1 MTEKSYELRRSNRR
15 TLALTLDRQG
25 RLMIHAPMRMPLRT
39 IEAFLLEKQDWIA
52 RKRQELSA
60 AESRTD
66 GFSLREG
73 GCIPYLGGELRLS
86 YDSVRRAEVQK
97 GVLVL
102 PRTGSPAQ
110 HVLNWLAEQARR
122 ELPAYVEKWAHRMQ
136 VYPTALSFGYAKAR
150 YGSMTSDG
158 RMRLN
163 VALMHFPAQYIDYV
177 VVHELAHR
185 VHPDHSPAFH
195 AYVESVLPGAGQL
208 RKEMKTLSGYLT
220 LLRELNE
227 KDLEEQE

>member
-25 RLMIHAPMRMPLRT
+25 RLIIHAPMRMPLRT

-66 GFSLREG
+66 SFSLREG
-73 GCIPYLGGELRLS
+73 GCIPYLGGELRLN
-86 YDSVRRAEVQK
+86 YGSVCRAEVQK

-110 HVLNWLAEQARR
+110 HALNWLTEQARLV
-122 ELPAYVEKWAHRMQ
+122 LPSYVEKWSRRMN

-177 VVHELAHR
+177 AVHELAHR

-195 AYVESVLPGAGQL
+195 ACVERALPGAGRL
-208 RKEMKTLSGYLT
+208 RREMKNLSGYLT
-220 LLRELNE
+220 LLRELND
-227 KDLEEQE
+227 KG

>member
-1 MTEKSYELRRSNRR
+1 MIEKDYELRRSNRR

-25 RLMIHAPMRMPLRT
+25 RLIAHAPLRMPLRT
-39 IEAFLLEKQDWIA
+39 IEAFILEKQDWIA

-60 AESRTD
+60 AESWMS
-66 GFSLREG
+66 GFSLEEG
-73 GCIPYLGGELRLS
+73 GCIPYLGGRLRVS
-86 YDSVRRAEVQK
+86 YGSVRRAEILD

-102 PRTGSPAQ
+102 PRTGRPAQ
-110 HVLNWLAEQARR
+110 QVLNWLTEQARR
-122 ELPAYVEKWAHRMQ
+122 VLPPYVEKWSRRMN
-136 VYPTALSFGYAKAR
+136 VYPAALSFGYAKAR

-195 AYVESVLPGAGQL
+195 ACVESVLPGAGQL
-208 RKEMKTLSGYLT
+208 RREMKNLSGYLT
-220 LLRELNE
+220 LLRELND
-227 KDLEEQE
+227 KG

>member
-1 MTEKSYELRRSNRR
+1 MIEKDYELRRSNRR

-25 RLMIHAPMRMPLRT
+25 RLIAHAPLRMPLRT
-39 IEAFLLEKQDWIA
+39 IEAFILEKQDWIA
-52 RKRQELSA
+52 RKRRELSA
-60 AESRTD
+60 AESRMN
-66 GFSLREG
+66 GFSLEEG
-73 GCIPYLGGELRLS
+73 GCIPYLGGRLRVS
-86 YDSVRRAEVQK
+86 YGSVRRAEIQD

-102 PRTGSPAQ
+102 PRTGRPAQ
-110 HVLNWLAEQARR
+110 QVLNWLTEQARR
-122 ELPAYVEKWAHRMQ
+122 VLPPYVEKWSRRMN
-136 VYPTALSFGYAKAR
+136 VYPAALSFGYAKAR

-195 AYVESVLPGAGQL
+195 ACVESVLPGAGQL
-208 RKEMKTLSGYLT
+208 RREMKNLSGYLT
-220 LLRELNE
+220 LLRELND
-227 KDLEEQE
+227 KG

>member
-1 MTEKSYELRRSNRR
+1 MIEKNYELRRSNRR

-25 RLMIHAPMRMPLRT
+25 RLIIHAPMQMPLRT

-60 AESRTD
+60 AGSRMS
-66 GFSLREG
+66 GFSLEEG
-73 GCIPYLGGELRLS
+73 GCIPYLGGRVRIS
-86 YDSVRRAEVQK
+86 YDSVRRATMQD

-102 PRTGSPAQ
+102 LRTGRPAQ
-110 HVLNWLAEQARR
+110 QVLNWLAEQARR
-122 ELPAYVEKWAHRMQ
+122 ELPSYVEKWSKRMN

-163 VALMHFPAQYIDYV
+163 VALMHFPPQYIDYV

-195 AYVESVLPGAGQL
+195 AYVESMLPGAGQL

-227 KDLEEQE
+227 KE

>member
-1 MTEKSYELRRSNRR
+1 MIEKNYELRRSNRR

-25 RLMIHAPMRMPLRT
+25 RLIAHAPLRMPLRT
-39 IEAFLLEKQDWIA
+39 IEASILEKQDWIA

-60 AESRTD
+60 AESRTC
-66 GFSLREG
+66 GFSLEEG
-73 GCIPYLGGELRLS
+73 GGIPYLGGRVRIS
-86 YDSVRRAEVQK
+86 YASVHRATMQD
-97 GVLVL
+97 GVLTL
-102 PRTGSPAQ
+102 PRTGRPVQ
-110 HVLNWLAEQARR
+110 QVLNWLAEQARR
-122 ELPAYVEKWAHRMQ
+122 ELPSYVEKWSKRMN

-163 VALMHFPAQYIDYV
+163 VALMHFSPQYIDYV

-227 KDLEEQE
+227 KE

>member
-1 MTEKSYELRRSNRR
+1 MTEKRYELRRSNRR

-25 RLMIHAPMRMPLRT
+25 RLIIHAPMRMPLRT

-60 AESRTD
+60 AGSRMS
-66 GFSLREG
+66 GFSLEEG
-73 GCIPYLGGELRLS
+73 GCIPYLGGRVRIS
-86 YDSVRRAEVQK
+86 YDSVRRATMQD
-97 GVLVL
+97 GVLTL
-102 PRTGSPAQ
+102 PRTGRPAQ
-110 HVLNWLAEQARR
+110 QVLNWLAEQARR
-122 ELPAYVEKWAHRMQ
+122 ELPSYVEKWSKRMN

-163 VALMHFPAQYIDYV
+163 VALMHFSPQYIDYV

-220 LLRELNE
+220 LLRKLNE
-227 KDLEEQE
+227 KE

>member
-1 MTEKSYELRRSNRR
+1 MIEKNYELRRSNRR

-25 RLMIHAPMRMPLRT
+25 RLIAHAPLRMPLRT
-39 IEAFLLEKQDWIA
+39 IEAFILEKQDWIA

-60 AESRTD
+60 AESRTC
-66 GFSLREG
+66 GFSLEEG
-73 GCIPYLGGELRLS
+73 GCIPYLGGRVRIS
-86 YDSVRRAEVQK
+86 YDSVRRATMQD
-97 GVLVL
+97 GVLTL
-102 PRTGSPAQ
+102 PRTGRPAQ

-122 ELPAYVEKWAHRMQ
+122 ELPSYVEKWSKRMN

-150 YGSMTSDG
+150 YGSMTSEG

-163 VALMHFPAQYIDYV
+163 VALMHFPPQHIDYV

-195 AYVESVLPGAGQL
+195 AYVESVLPDAGQL

-227 KDLEEQE
+227 KE

>member
-1 MTEKSYELRRSNRR
+1 MIEKNYELRRSNRR

-25 RLMIHAPMRMPLRT
+25 RLIAHAPLRMPLRT
-39 IEAFLLEKQDWIA
+39 IEAFILEKQDWIA

-60 AESRTD
+60 AESRTC
-66 GFSLREG
+66 GFSLEEG
-73 GCIPYLGGELRLS
+73 GCIPYLGGRVRIS
-86 YDSVRRAEVQK
+86 YASVHRATMQD
-97 GVLVL
+97 GVLTL
-102 PRTGSPAQ
+102 PRTGRPAQ
-110 HVLNWLAEQARR
+110 QVLNWLTEQARR
-122 ELPAYVEKWAHRMQ
+122 ELPSYVEKWSKRMN

-163 VALMHFPAQYIDYV
+163 VALMHFPPQYIDYV

-227 KDLEEQE
+227 KE

>member
-1 MTEKSYELRRSNRR
+1 MIEKNYELRRSNRR

-25 RLMIHAPMRMPLRT
+25 RLIAHAPLRMPLRT
-39 IEAFLLEKQDWIA
+39 IEAFILEKQDWIA

-60 AESRTD
+60 AGSRMS
-66 GFSLREG
+66 GFSLEEG
-73 GCIPYLGGELRLS
+73 GCIPYLGGRVRIS
-86 YDSVRRAEVQK
+86 YDSVRRATMQD
-97 GVLVL
+97 GVLTL
-102 PRTGSPAQ
+102 PRTGRPAQ
-110 HVLNWLAEQARR
+110 QVLNWLAEQARR
-122 ELPAYVEKWAHRMQ
+122 ELPSYVEKWSKRMN

-163 VALMHFPAQYIDYV
+163 VALMHFPPQYIDYV

-227 KDLEEQE
+227 KE

>member
-1 MTEKSYELRRSNRR
+1 MIEKNYELRRSNRR

-25 RLMIHAPMRMPLRT
+25 RLIVHAPLRMPLRT
-39 IEAFLLEKQDWIA
+39 IEAFILEKQDWLA

-60 AESRTD
+60 AGSRMS
-66 GFSLREG
+66 GFSLEDG
-73 GCIPYLGGELRLS
+73 GCIPYLGGTVRIS
-86 YDSVRRAEVQK
+86 YGSVRRATVRDGK
-97 GVLVL
+97 LML
-102 PRTGSPAQ
+102 PRTGRPAQ
-110 HVLNWLAEQARR
+110 QVLNWLAEQARR
-122 ELPAYVEKWAHRMQ
+122 ELPSYVEKWSKRMN

-163 VALMHFPAQYIDYV
+163 VALMHFPPQYIDYV

-195 AYVESVLPGAGQL
+195 AYVESMLPGAGQL
-208 RKEMKTLSGYLT
+208 RKEIKNLSGYLT

-227 KDLEEQE
+227 KE

>member
-1 MTEKSYELRRSNRR
+1 MIEKNYELRRSNRR

-25 RLMIHAPMRMPLRT
+25 RLIAHAPLRMPLRT
-39 IEAFLLEKQDWIA
+39 IEAFILEKQDWIA

-110 HVLNWLAEQARR
+110 QVLNWLAEQARR
-122 ELPAYVEKWAHRMQ
+122 ELPSYVEKWSKRMN

-163 VALMHFPAQYIDYV
+163 MALMHFPPQYIDYV

-195 AYVESVLPGAGQL
+195 AYVESMLPGAGQL
-208 RKEMKTLSGYLT
+208 RKEMKNLSGYLT

-227 KDLEEQE
+227 KE

>member
-25 RLMIHAPMRMPLRT
+25 RLIAHAPLRMPLRT
-39 IEAFLLEKQDWIA
+39 IEAFILEKQDWIA

-60 AESRTD
+60 AESRTC
-66 GFSLREG
+66 GFSLEEG
-73 GCIPYLGGELRLS
+73 GCIPYLGGRVRIS
-86 YDSVRRAEVQK
+86 YDSVHRATMQD
-97 GVLVL
+97 GVLTL
-102 PRTGSPAQ
+102 PRTGRPVQ
-110 HVLNWLAEQARR
+110 QVLNWLAEQARR
-122 ELPAYVEKWAHRMQ
+122 ELPSYVEKWSKRMN

-163 VALMHFPAQYIDYV
+163 VALMHFPPQYIDYV

-227 KDLEEQE
+227 KE

>member
-1 MTEKSYELRRSNRR
+1 MIEKNYELRRSNRR

-25 RLMIHAPMRMPLRT
+25 RLIAHAPLRMPLRT
-39 IEAFLLEKQDWIA
+39 IEAFILEKQDWIA

-60 AESRTD
+60 AGSRMS
-66 GFSLREG
+66 GFSLEEG
-73 GCIPYLGGELRLS
+73 GCIPYLGGRVRIS
-86 YDSVRRAEVQK
+86 YDSVRRATMQD
-97 GVLVL
+97 GVLTL
-102 PRTGSPAQ
+102 PRTGRPAQ

-150 YGSMTSDG
+150 YGSMASDG

-163 VALMHFPAQYIDYV
+163 VALMHFPPQHIDYV

-195 AYVESVLPGAGQL
+195 AYVESVLPDAGQL

-227 KDLEEQE
+227 KE

>member
-1 MTEKSYELRRSNRR
+1 MIEKNYELRRSNRR

-25 RLMIHAPMRMPLRT
+25 HLIAHAPLRMPLRT
-39 IEAFLLEKQDWIA
+39 IEAFILEKQDWIA

-60 AESRTD
+60 AGSRMS
-66 GFSLREG
+66 GFSLEEG
-73 GCIPYLGGELRLS
+73 GCIPYLGGRVRIS
-86 YDSVRRAEVQK
+86 YDSVRRATMQD
-97 GVLVL
+97 GVLTL
-102 PRTGSPAQ
+102 PRTGRPAQ
-110 HVLNWLAEQARR
+110 QVLNWLAEQARR
-122 ELPAYVEKWAHRMQ
+122 ELPSYVEKWSKRMN

-163 VALMHFPAQYIDYV
+163 MALMHFPPQYIDYV

-195 AYVESVLPGAGQL
+195 AYVESMLPGAGQL
-208 RKEMKTLSGYLT
+208 RKEMKNLSGYLT

-227 KDLEEQE
+227 KE

>member
-1 MTEKSYELRRSNRR
+1 MIEKNYELRRSNRR

-25 RLMIHAPMRMPLRT
+25 RLIAHAPLRMPLRT
-39 IEAFLLEKQDWIA
+39 IEAFILEKQDWIA

-60 AESRTD
+60 AESRTC
-66 GFSLREG
+66 GFSLEEG
-73 GCIPYLGGELRLS
+73 GCIPYLGGRVRIS
-86 YDSVRRAEVQK
+86 YDSVRRATMQD
-97 GVLVL
+97 GVLTL
-102 PRTGSPAQ
+102 PRTGRPAQ

-163 VALMHFPAQYIDYV
+163 VALMHFPPQYIDYV

-195 AYVESVLPGAGQL
+195 AYVESVLPGVRMAYAVENLALAFHPEAFSEAG
-208 RKEMKTLSGYLT
+208 E
-220 LLRELNE
+220 
-227 KDLEEQE
+227 

>member
-60 AESRTD
+60 AASRTRR
-66 GFSLREG
+66 FSLEEG
-73 GCIPYLGGELRLS
+73 GSIPYLGQALS
-86 YDSVRRAEVQK
+86 IGYGPVRRAEVQN
-97 GVLVL
+97 GVLML
-102 PRTGSPAQ
+102 PRSGRPAQ
-110 HVLNWLAEQARR
+110 HVLNWLTEQARLV
-122 ELPAYVEKWAHRMQ
+122 LPSYVEKWSRRMN

-195 AYVESVLPGAGQL
+195 AYVKSVLPGAGQL

>member
-1 MTEKSYELRRSNRR
+1 MIEKNYELRRSNRR

-25 RLMIHAPMRMPLRT
+25 RLIAHAPLRMPLRT
-39 IEAFLLEKQDWIA
+39 IEAFILEKQDWIA

-60 AESRTD
+60 AGSRMS
-66 GFSLREG
+66 GFSLEEG
-73 GCIPYLGGELRLS
+73 GCIPYLGGRVRIS
-86 YDSVRRAEVQK
+86 YDSVRRATMQD
-97 GVLVL
+97 GVLTL
-102 PRTGSPAQ
+102 PRTGRPAQ
-110 HVLNWLAEQARR
+110 QVLNWLAEQARR
-122 ELPAYVEKWAHRMQ
+122 ELPSYVEKWSKRMN

-163 VALMHFPAQYIDYV
+163 MALMHFPPQYIDYV

-195 AYVESVLPGAGQL
+195 AYVESMLPGAGQL

-227 KDLEEQE
+227 KE

>member
-1 MTEKSYELRRSNRR
+1 MRRSNRR

-25 RLMIHAPMRMPLRT
+25 RLIAHAPLRMPLRT
-39 IEAFLLEKQDWIA
+39 IEAFILEKQDWIA

-60 AESRTD
+60 AGSRMS
-66 GFSLREG
+66 GFSLEEG
-73 GCIPYLGGELRLS
+73 GCIPYLGGRVRIS
-86 YDSVRRAEVQK
+86 YDSVRRATMQD
-97 GVLVL
+97 GVLTL
-102 PRTGSPAQ
+102 PRTGRPAQ

-150 YGSMTSDG
+150 YGSMASDG

-163 VALMHFPAQYIDYV
+163 VALMHFPPQHIDYV

-195 AYVESVLPGAGQL
+195 AYVESVLPDAGQL

-227 KDLEEQE
+227 KE

>member
-1 MTEKSYELRRSNRR
+1 MIEKNYELRRSNRR

-25 RLMIHAPMRMPLRT
+25 RLIAHAPLRMPLRT
-39 IEAFLLEKQDWIA
+39 IEAFILEKQDWIA

-60 AESRTD
+60 AESRTC
-66 GFSLREG
+66 GFSLEEG
-73 GCIPYLGGELRLS
+73 GCIPYLGGRVRIS
-86 YDSVRRAEVQK
+86 YDSVRRATMQD
-97 GVLVL
+97 GVLTL
-102 PRTGSPAQ
+102 PRTGRPAQ

-150 YGSMTSDG
+150 YGSMASDG

-163 VALMHFPAQYIDYV
+163 VALMHFPPQHIDYV

-195 AYVESVLPGAGQL
+195 AYVESMLPGAGQL
-208 RKEMKTLSGYLT
+208 RKEMKNLSGYLT

-227 KDLEEQE
+227 KE

>member
-1 MTEKSYELRRSNRR
+1 MIEKNYELRRSNRR

-25 RLMIHAPMRMPLRT
+25 RLIAHAPLRMPLRT
-39 IEAFLLEKQDWIA
+39 IEAFILEKQDWIA

-60 AESRTD
+60 AESRMS
-66 GFSLREG
+66 GFSLEEG
-73 GCIPYLGGELRLS
+73 GCIPYLGGRVRIS
-86 YDSVRRAEVQK
+86 YDSVRRATMQD
-97 GVLVL
+97 GVLTL
-102 PRTGSPAQ
+102 PRTGRPAQ
-110 HVLNWLAEQARR
+110 QVLNWLAEQARR
-122 ELPAYVEKWAHRMQ
+122 ELPSYVEKWSKRMN

-163 VALMHFPAQYIDYV
+163 MALMHFPPQYIDYV

-195 AYVESVLPGAGQL
+195 AYVESMLPGAGQL
-208 RKEMKTLSGYLT
+208 RKEMKNLSGYLT

-227 KDLEEQE
+227 KE

>member
-1 MTEKSYELRRSNRR
+1 MIEKNYELRRSNRR

-25 RLMIHAPMRMPLRT
+25 RLIAHAPLRMPLRT
-39 IEAFLLEKQDWIA
+39 IEAFILEKQDWIA

-60 AESRTD
+60 AGSRMS
-66 GFSLREG
+66 GFSLEEG
-73 GCIPYLGGELRLS
+73 GCIPYLGGRVRIS
-86 YDSVRRAEVQK
+86 YDSVRRATMQD
-97 GVLVL
+97 GVLTL
-102 PRTGSPAQ
+102 PRPGRPTQ
-110 HVLNWLAEQARR
+110 QVLNWLAEQARR

-136 VYPTALSFGYAKAR
+136 VYPTALSFGCAKAR

-195 AYVESVLPGAGQL
+195 AYVESVQPGAGQL

-227 KDLEEQE
+227 KDLEGQE

>member
-1 MTEKSYELRRSNRR
+1 MIEKNYELRRSNRR

-25 RLMIHAPMRMPLRT
+25 RLIAHAPLRMPLRT
-39 IEAFLLEKQDWIA
+39 IEAFILEKQDWIA

-60 AESRTD
+60 AGSRMS
-66 GFSLREG
+66 GFSLEEG
-73 GCIPYLGGELRLS
+73 GCIPYLGGRVRIS
-86 YDSVRRAEVQK
+86 YDSVRRATMQD
-97 GVLVL
+97 GVLTL
-102 PRTGSPAQ
+102 PRPGRPTQ
-110 HVLNWLAEQARR
+110 QVLNWLAEQARR
-122 ELPAYVEKWAHRMQ
+122 ELPSYVEKWSKRMN

-163 VALMHFPAQYIDYV
+163 VALMHFPPQHIDYV

-227 KDLEEQE
+227 KE

>member
-1 MTEKSYELRRSNRR
+1 MIEKNYELRRSNRR

-25 RLMIHAPMRMPLRT
+25 RLIAHAPLRMPLRT
-39 IEAFLLEKQDWIA
+39 IEAFILEKQDWIA

-60 AESRTD
+60 AGSRMS
-66 GFSLREG
+66 GFSLEEG
-73 GCIPYLGGELRLS
+73 GCIPYLGGRVRIS
-86 YDSVRRAEVQK
+86 YDSVRRATMQD
-97 GVLVL
+97 GVLTL
-102 PRTGSPAQ
+102 PRTGRPTQ
-110 HVLNWLAEQARR
+110 QVLNWLAEQARR
-122 ELPAYVEKWAHRMQ
+122 ELSSYVEKWSKRMNI
-136 VYPTALSFGYAKAR
+136 YPTALSFGYAKAR

-163 VALMHFPAQYIDYV
+163 MALMHFPPQYIDYV

-227 KDLEEQE
+227 KE

>member
-1 MTEKSYELRRSNRR
+1 MIEKDYELRRSNRR

-25 RLMIHAPMRMPLRT
+25 RLIAHAPLQMPLRT
-39 IEAFLLEKQDWIA
+39 IEAFILEKQDWIA

-60 AESRTD
+60 AESRMS
-66 GFSLREG
+66 GFSLEEG
-73 GCIPYLGGELRLS
+73 GCIPYLGGRLRVS
-86 YDSVRRAEVQK
+86 YGSVRRAEIQD

-102 PRTGSPAQ
+102 PRTGRPAQ
-110 HVLNWLAEQARR
+110 QVLNWLTEQARR
-122 ELPAYVEKWAHRMQ
+122 VLPPYVEKWSRRMN
-136 VYPTALSFGYAKAR
+136 VYPAALSFGYAKAR

-163 VALMHFPAQYIDYV
+163 VALMHFPAQHIDYV

-195 AYVESVLPGAGQL
+195 ACVESVLPGAGQL
-208 RKEMKTLSGYLT
+208 RREMKNLSGYLT
-220 LLRELNE
+220 LLRELND
-227 KDLEEQE
+227 KG

>member
-1 MTEKSYELRRSNRR
+1 MRRSNRR

-25 RLMIHAPMRMPLRT
+25 RLIAHAPLRMPLRT
-39 IEAFLLEKQDWIA
+39 IEAFILEKQDWIA

-60 AESRTD
+60 AESRTC
-66 GFSLREG
+66 GFSLEEG
-73 GCIPYLGGELRLS
+73 GCIPYLGGRVRIS
-86 YDSVRRAEVQK
+86 YDSVRRATMQD
-97 GVLVL
+97 GVLTL
-102 PRTGSPAQ
+102 PRTGRPAQ

-122 ELPAYVEKWAHRMQ
+122 ELPSYVEKWSKRMN

-150 YGSMTSDG
+150 YGSMTSEG

-163 VALMHFPAQYIDYV
+163 VALMHFPPQHIDYV

-208 RKEMKTLSGYLT
+208 RKEMKNLSGYLT

-227 KDLEEQE
+227 KE

>member
-1 MTEKSYELRRSNRR
+1 MIEKNYELRRSNRR

-25 RLMIHAPMRMPLRT
+25 RLIAHAPLRMPLRT
-39 IEAFLLEKQDWIA
+39 IEAFILEKQDWIA

-60 AESRTD
+60 AGSRMS
-66 GFSLREG
+66 GFSLEEG
-73 GCIPYLGGELRLS
+73 GCIPYLGGRVRIS
-86 YDSVRRAEVQK
+86 YDSVRRATMQD

-102 PRTGSPAQ
+102 LRTGRPAQ
-110 HVLNWLAEQARR
+110 QVLNWLAEQARR
-122 ELPAYVEKWAHRMQ
+122 ELPSYVEKWSKRMN

-163 VALMHFPAQYIDYV
+163 MALMHFPPQYIDYV

-227 KDLEEQE
+227 KE

>member
-1 MTEKSYELRRSNRR
+1 MTEKNYELRRSNRR

-25 RLMIHAPMRMPLRT
+25 RLIAHAPLRTPLRT
-39 IEAFLLEKQDWIA
+39 IEAFILEKQDWIA

-60 AESRTD
+60 AESRMS
-66 GFSLREG
+66 GFSLEEG
-73 GCIPYLGGELRLS
+73 GCIPYLGGRLRVS
-86 YDSVRRAEVQK
+86 YGSVRRAEIQD

-102 PRTGSPAQ
+102 PRTGRPAQ
-110 HVLNWLAEQARR
+110 QVLNWLTEQARR
-122 ELPAYVEKWAHRMQ
+122 VLPPYVEKWSRRMN
-136 VYPTALSFGYAKAR
+136 VYPAALSFGYAKAR

-163 VALMHFPAQYIDYV
+163 VALMHFPPQYIDYV

-195 AYVESVLPGAGQL
+195 ACVESVLPGAGQL
-208 RKEMKTLSGYLT
+208 RREMKNLSGYLT

-227 KDLEEQE
+227 KE

>member
-1 MTEKSYELRRSNRR
+1 MIEKNYELRRSNRR

-25 RLMIHAPMRMPLRT
+25 RLIAHAPLRMPLRT
-39 IEAFLLEKQDWIA
+39 IEAFILEKQDWIA

-60 AESRTD
+60 AGSRMS
-66 GFSLREG
+66 GFSLEEG
-73 GCIPYLGGELRLS
+73 GCIPYLGGRVRIS
-86 YDSVRRAEVQK
+86 YDSVRRATMQD

-102 PRTGSPAQ
+102 LRTGRPAQ
-110 HVLNWLAEQARR
+110 QVLNWLAEQARR
-122 ELPAYVEKWAHRMQ
+122 ELPSYVEKWSKRMN

-163 VALMHFPAQYIDYV
+163 MALMHFPPQYIDYV

-195 AYVESVLPGAGQL
+195 AYVESMLPGAGQL
-208 RKEMKTLSGYLT
+208 RKEMKNLSGYLT

-227 KDLEEQE
+227 KE

>member
-1 MTEKSYELRRSNRR
+1 MIEKNYELRRSNRR

-25 RLMIHAPMRMPLRT
+25 RLIAYAPLRMPLRT
-39 IEAFLLEKQDWIA
+39 IEAFILEKQDWIA

-60 AESRTD
+60 AGSRMS
-66 GFSLREG
+66 GFSLEEG
-73 GCIPYLGGELRLS
+73 GCIPYLGGRVRIS
-86 YDSVRRAEVQK
+86 YDSVRRATMQD
-97 GVLVL
+97 GVLTL
-102 PRTGSPAQ
+102 PRTGRPAQ
-110 HVLNWLAEQARR
+110 QVLNWLAEQARR
-122 ELPAYVEKWAHRMQ
+122 ELPSYVEKWSKRMN

-163 VALMHFPAQYIDYV
+163 MALMHFPPQYIDYV

-195 AYVESVLPGAGQL
+195 AYVESMLPGAGQL

-227 KDLEEQE
+227 KE

>member
-1 MTEKSYELRRSNRR
+1 MIEKNYELRRSNRR

-25 RLMIHAPMRMPLRT
+25 RLIAHAPLRMPLRT
-39 IEAFLLEKQDWIA
+39 IEAFILEKQDWIA

-60 AESRTD
+60 AESRTC
-66 GFSLREG
+66 GFSLEEG
-73 GCIPYLGGELRLS
+73 GGIPYLGGRVRIS
-86 YDSVRRAEVQK
+86 YASVHRAMMQD
-97 GVLVL
+97 GVLTL
-102 PRTGSPAQ
+102 PRTGCPAQ
-110 HVLNWLAEQARR
+110 QVLNWLAEQARR
-122 ELPAYVEKWAHRMQ
+122 ELPSYVEKWSKRMN

-163 VALMHFPAQYIDYV
+163 VALMHFSPQYIDYV

-195 AYVESVLPGAGQL
+195 AYVESMLPGAGQL
-208 RKEMKTLSGYLT
+208 RKEMKNLSGYLT

-227 KDLEEQE
+227 KE

>member
-1 MTEKSYELRRSNRR
+1 MIEKNYELRRSNRR

-25 RLMIHAPMRMPLRT
+25 RLIAHAPLRMPLRT
-39 IEAFLLEKQDWIA
+39 IEAFILEKQDWIA

-60 AESRTD
+60 AGSRMS
-66 GFSLREG
+66 GFSLEEG
-73 GCIPYLGGELRLS
+73 GCIPYLGGRVRIS
-86 YDSVRRAEVQK
+86 YDSVRRATMQD

-102 PRTGSPAQ
+102 LRTGRPAQ
-110 HVLNWLAEQARR
+110 QVLNWLAEQARR
-122 ELPAYVEKWAHRMQ
+122 ELSSYVEKWSKRMNI
-136 VYPTALSFGYAKAR
+136 YPTALSFGYAKAR

-163 VALMHFPAQYIDYV
+163 MALMHFPPQYIDYV

-195 AYVESVLPGAGQL
+195 AYVESMLPGAGQL

-227 KDLEEQE
+227 KE

>member
-1 MTEKSYELRRSNRR
+1 MIEKNYELRRSNRR

-25 RLMIHAPMRMPLRT
+25 RLIIHAPMRMPLRT

-60 AESRTD
+60 AGSRMS
-66 GFSLREG
+66 GFSLEEG
-73 GCIPYLGGELRLS
+73 GCIPYLGGRVRIS
-86 YDSVRRAEVQK
+86 YDSVRRATMQD
-97 GVLVL
+97 GVLTL
-102 PRTGSPAQ
+102 PRTGRPAQ
-110 HVLNWLAEQARR
+110 QVLNWLAEQARR
-122 ELPAYVEKWAHRMQ
+122 ELSSYVEKWSKRMNI
-136 VYPTALSFGYAKAR
+136 YPTALSFGYAKAR

-163 VALMHFPAQYIDYV
+163 MALMHFPPQYIDYV

-195 AYVESVLPGAGQL
+195 AYVESMLPGAGQL

-227 KDLEEQE
+227 KG

>member
-1 MTEKSYELRRSNRR
+1 MIEKNYELRRSNRR

-25 RLMIHAPMRMPLRT
+25 RLIAHAPLRMPLRT
-39 IEAFLLEKQDWIA
+39 IEAFILEKQDWIA

-60 AESRTD
+60 AGSRMS
-66 GFSLREG
+66 GFSLEEG
-73 GCIPYLGGELRLS
+73 GCIPYLGGRVRIS
-86 YDSVRRAEVQK
+86 YDSVRRATMQD
-97 GVLVL
+97 GVLTL
-102 PRTGSPAQ
+102 PRTGRPAQ
-110 HVLNWLAEQARR
+110 QVLNWLAEQARR
-122 ELPAYVEKWAHRMQ
+122 ELPSYVEKWSKRMNI
-136 VYPTALSFGYAKAR
+136 YPTALSFGYAKAR

-163 VALMHFPAQYIDYV
+163 MALMHFPPQYIDYV

-195 AYVESVLPGAGQL
+195 AYVESMLPGAGQL

-227 KDLEEQE
+227 KE